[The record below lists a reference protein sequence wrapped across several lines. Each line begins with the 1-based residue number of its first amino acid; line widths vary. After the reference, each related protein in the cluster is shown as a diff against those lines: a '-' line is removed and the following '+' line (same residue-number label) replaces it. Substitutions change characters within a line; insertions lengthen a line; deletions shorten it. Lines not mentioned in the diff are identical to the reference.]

1 MFKVYAPVMYY
12 TPAAK
17 DYCYETPKLG
27 EKVEGDLLTLEQ
39 VVEVL
44 TTLNDEAF
52 YYDGS
57 HYAWAYVATIG
68 KNNTVIDVLKSD
80 DFVKKY
86 NVICKGLY
94 TELK

>member
-1 MFKVYAPVMYY
+1 MFKVYAPGMTY
-12 TPAAK
+12 TPAARWYWF
-17 DYCYETPKLG
+17 DPPQVG

-57 HYAWAYVATIG
+57 DFAWAYVAIID
-68 KNNTVIDVLKSD
+68 NNNAVVDVLKSD
-80 DFVKKY
+80 EFVKKY
-86 NVICKGLY
+86 NVVCKGLY
-94 TELK
+94 TDLP